1 MEVLTVAELRKRYAE
16 ICKCI
21 RQGDVF
27 IHPTDTIY
35 GIGCN
40 ALLPLSVAKIRAL
53 KHQYHQP
60 FSIWAPSLEWIK
72 ENCIIKPTMKHWLEK
87 LPGPYTLIL
96 PLRESLP
103 HQVNLGKATIGVRLP
118 EHWFSTVVQ
127 ELGLPLVTTS
137 ANKAGEPFM
146 TSLESLDKEIGQG
159 VEFMIYEGEKSARP
173 SVIVEEGK
181 MRER

>member
-1 MEVLTVAELRKRYAE
+1 MAELRRRYAE
-16 ICKCI
+16 ICGRI
-21 RQGDVF
+21 RKGAVF

-35 GIGCN
+35 GIGCD
-40 ALLPLSVAKIRAL
+40 ALMPLSVAKIRRL
-53 KHQYHQP
+53 KRQQHQP

-72 ENCIIKPTMKHWLEK
+72 ENCIIKHTMKPWLDK

-103 HQVNLGKATIGVRLP
+103 HEVNLGKATIGVRLP
-118 EHWFSTVVQ
+118 EHWFGKVVQ

-137 ANKAGEPFM
+137 ANRTGEPFM
-146 TSLESLDKEIGQG
+146 TSLENLDKAIGQG

-173 SVIVEEGK
+173 SVIVEGGK
-181 MRER
+181 VKER